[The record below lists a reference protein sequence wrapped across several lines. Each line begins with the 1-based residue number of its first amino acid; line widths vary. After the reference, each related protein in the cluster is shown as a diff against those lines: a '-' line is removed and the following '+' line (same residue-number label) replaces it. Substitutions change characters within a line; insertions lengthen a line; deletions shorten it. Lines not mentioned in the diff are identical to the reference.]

1 MHEPALAAHL
11 TSHLVP
17 DRHTRALYTVVI
29 ALKQLQRVRARQ
41 LEDRGVLYTHGQKRR
56 EVEMVAIVRRMR
68 EGGIKK
74 EIQQVASKMIWAAK
88 KDLMRRNMQKK
99 MDDRLK
105 RLKGLEEQRK
115 GTARVMWELTVGK
128 NLEKAIDAFSQVANT
143 IKLGGIVSQNGL
155 NVI

>member
-1 MHEPALAAHL
+1 ML
-11 TSHLVP
+11 
-17 DRHTRALYTVVI
+17 D
-29 ALKQLQRVRARQ
+29 
-41 LEDRGVLYTHGQKRR
+41 THGQKRR
-56 EVEMVAIVRRMR
+56 EMEMVAIVRRMAKR

-74 EIQQVASKMIWAAK
+74 EIQQVATQIMWSAK
-88 KDLMRRNMQKK
+88 KDLLRRGMQKK

-128 NLEKAIDAFSQVANT
+128 NLERAINAFSQVADT

-155 NVI
+155 NVIKLFC

>member
-1 MHEPALAAHL
+1 
-11 TSHLVP
+11 
-17 DRHTRALYTVVI
+17 
-29 ALKQLQRVRARQ
+29 
-41 LEDRGVLYTHGQKRR
+41 
-56 EVEMVAIVRRMR
+56 MVAIVRRMR